1 MRIAY
6 FTESL
11 PPLTDGVART
21 YTRLAETLNEDGH
34 DFLFIC
40 PVTPAE
46 TEPWRGR
53 VIQVPSVPFPL
64 YRYYRVGLPNPFKL
78 DPILDRFQPDL
89 IQVAAPTPL
98 CLYGQNYANRRKLP
112 TIASYHTHFVDY
124 FPYYGYAWAIPGGW
138 RWMRWCYN
146 RSRITFVPTPGAIAD
161 LTARGFKNVRRWPR
175 GIDES
180 KFTPRFRSP
189 SLRQELGAGEEPLLL
204 FVGRMVGEKDL
215 QDLADASVILRF
227 QGHKFRLAFAGDG
240 PYRATME
247 KQLPR
252 DYFSGFI
259 QGQPL
264 ADLYASSDLFVFP
277 STTETFGNVI
287 LEAFASGLPV
297 VGVKKGGVADLVVD
311 GQNGFLAQPNNPA
324 DFAEKIKTILN
335 QPDLRKHLSEGA
347 LQTAASY
354 NWLTINRKFIEEGAQ
369 LVRESPHPNPSPKV
383 LPLSGVEA
391 AKLANGNL

>member
-1 MRIAY
+1 LRIAI

-34 DFLFIC
+34 EFLFIC
-40 PVTPAE
+40 PMTPAE
-46 TEPWRGR
+46 AEPWRGR
-53 VIQVPSVPFPL
+53 VIQVYSVPFPL
-64 YRYYRVGLPNPFKL
+64 YKYYRVGLPNPFKL

-98 CLYGQNYANRRKLP
+98 CLYGQNYANRRKIP

-124 FPYYGYAWAIPGGW
+124 FPYYGYAWAIGLGW
-138 RWMRWCYN
+138 QWMKWCYN
-146 RSRITFVPTPGAIAD
+146 RSRLTFVPTPGAIAD
-161 LTARGFKNVRRWPR
+161 LTQRGFKNVRRWPR
-175 GIDES
+175 GIDRS
-180 KFTPRFRSP
+180 KFSPQFRSET
-189 SLRQELGAGEEPLLL
+189 LRRKLGMGDEPILL

-215 QDLADASVILRF
+215 QDLADAAVILRS
-227 QGHKFRLAFAGDG
+227 QGYKFRLAFAGDG

-247 KQLPR
+247 KQLPQ
-252 DYFSGFI
+252 DYFGGFI

-264 ADLYASSDLFVFP
+264 ADLYASSDLFTFP

-311 GQNGFLAQPNNPA
+311 GQNGFLARPKDPA
-324 DFAEKIKTILN
+324 DIAEKIKTILD
-335 QPDLRKHLSEGA
+335 QPELHRRLSHGA
-347 LQTAASY
+347 LQTADSY
-354 NWLTINRKFIEEGAQ
+354 DWLTINRKLIAEGTQ
-369 LVRESPHPNPSPKV
+369 LANENPFRSPAPRN
-383 LPLSGVEA
+383 LPLSGAEA
-391 AKLANGNL
+391 AKLANG

>member
-6 FTESL
+6 FSESL

-40 PVTPAE
+40 PMTPAE
-46 TEPWRGR
+46 EEPWRGR
-53 VIQVPSVPFPL
+53 VIHVFSVPFPL

-78 DPILDRFQPDL
+78 EPILDRFQPDL

-124 FPYYGYAWAIPGGW
+124 FPYYGFSWAISLGW
-138 RWMRWCYN
+138 QWMKWCYN
-146 RSRITFVPTPGAIAD
+146 RSRYTFVPTPGAVKD
-161 LTARGFKNVRRWPR
+161 LTRRGFKNVRLWPR
-175 GIDES
+175 GIDGE
-180 KFTPRFRSP
+180 KFSPKFRSGA
-189 SLRQELGAGEEPLLL
+189 LRQKLGAGDEPLLL

-215 QDLADASVILRF
+215 QDLADASVILRSK
-227 QGHKFRLAFAGDG
+227 GYKFRMAFAGDG
-240 PYRATME
+240 PFRAVME
-247 KQLPR
+247 KQLPM
-252 DYFSGFI
+252 DYFGGFI
-259 QGQPL
+259 EGQPL
-264 ADLYASSDLFVFP
+264 ADLFASSDLFVFP

-311 GQNGFLAQPNNPA
+311 GQNGFLARPNDPA
-324 DFAEKIKTILN
+324 DFAEKIKTLLD
-335 QPDLRKHLSEGA
+335 QPELQRRLAEGA

-354 NWLTINRKFIEEGAQ
+354 NWLSINRKLLGECAH
-369 LVRESPHPNPSPKV
+369 LVGESPLQNTASRAV
-383 LPLSGVEA
+383 PLSGAEA
-391 AKLANGNL
+391 AKLAKG

>member
-40 PVTPAE
+40 PMTPAE

-53 VIQVPSVPFPL
+53 VIRVPSVPFPL
-64 YRYYRVGLPNPFKL
+64 YKYYRVGLPNPFKL

-98 CLYGQNYANRRKLP
+98 CLYGQNYANRRKIP

-124 FPYYGYAWAIPGGW
+124 FPYYGYGWAVGLGW
-138 RWMRWCYN
+138 DWMRWCYN
-146 RSRITFVPTPGAIAD
+146 RSRKTFAPTPGAIQE
-161 LTARGFKNVRRWPR
+161 LTRRGFRNVEAWPR
-175 GIDES
+175 GIDSS
-180 KFTPRFRSP
+180 KFSPQFRSP
-189 SLRQELGAGEEPLLL
+189 APRQKLGLGPEPLLL

-215 QDLADASVILRF
+215 QDLADASVILKSEGYR
-227 QGHKFRLAFAGDG
+227 FRLAFAGDG
-240 PYRATME
+240 PFRATME
-247 KQLPR
+247 KQLPG
-252 DYFSGFI
+252 DYFGGFI
-259 QGQPL
+259 QGPPL
-264 ADLYASSDLFVFP
+264 AELYASSDLFVFP

-311 GQNGFLAQPNNPA
+311 GKNGYLARPKDPA
-324 DFAEKIKTILN
+324 DFAEKIKIILDKPAL
-335 QPDLRKHLSEGA
+335 QQTLAEGA
-347 LQTAASY
+347 LQTAA
-354 NWLTINRKFIEEGAQ
+354 NFDWLAINRKLIQEGAR
-369 LVRESPHPNPSPKV
+369 LVQEKALTGSSPKT
-383 LPLSGVEA
+383 LPLSGAEA
-391 AKLANGNL
+391 AKLADS

>member
-40 PVTPAE
+40 PMTPAE

-53 VIQVPSVPFPL
+53 VIRVPSVPFPL
-64 YRYYRVGLPNPFKL
+64 YKYYRVGLPNPFKL

-98 CLYGQNYANRRKLP
+98 CLYGQNYANRRKIP

-124 FPYYGYAWAIPGGW
+124 FPYYGYGWAVGLGW
-138 RWMRWCYN
+138 DWMRWCYN
-146 RSRITFVPTPGAIAD
+146 RSRKTFAPTPGAIQE
-161 LTARGFKNVRRWPR
+161 LTRRGFRNVEAWPR
-175 GIDES
+175 GIDSS
-180 KFTPRFRSP
+180 KFSPQFRSP
-189 SLRQELGAGEEPLLL
+189 ALRQKLGLGPEPLLL

-215 QDLADASVILRF
+215 QDLADASVILKSEGYR
-227 QGHKFRLAFAGDG
+227 FRLAFAGDG
-240 PYRATME
+240 PFRATME
-247 KQLPR
+247 KQLPG
-252 DYFSGFI
+252 DYFGGFI
-259 QGQPL
+259 QGPPL
-264 ADLYASSDLFVFP
+264 AELYASSDLFVFP

-311 GQNGFLAQPNNPA
+311 GKNGYLARPKDPA
-324 DFAEKIKTILN
+324 DFAEKIKIILDKPAL
-335 QPDLRKHLSEGA
+335 QQTLAEGA
-347 LQTAASY
+347 LQTAA
-354 NWLTINRKFIEEGAQ
+354 NFDWLAINRKLIQEGAR
-369 LVRESPHPNPSPKV
+369 LVQEKALTGSSPKT
-383 LPLSGVEA
+383 LPLSGAEA
-391 AKLANGNL
+391 AKLADS